1 MDFVK
6 IRGKSIQ
13 DCFMQMKMKY
23 GPEAHVYDQRVVTEG
38 GVLGSGFL
46 AKKLY
51 EIEIGIPEKQS
62 SKDKVEKK
70 VQDLKELL
78 RLKTDE
84 AKKTKTLSELKPL
97 ADKLD
102 DTPREE
108 KKEYIPVEAYK
119 EEFIKP
125 ERKNLGLS
133 LQDEIERRND
143 SKFTFKEPLSSHLA
157 RLKDRLISEGM
168 SSNYVFEL
176 MERLDQ
182 NLSLIEKTKSS
193 LVNEKCVEVLS
204 ERITV
209 EPDLFAGTPRN
220 KRKIIF
226 FVGPTGSGK
235 TTTIAKLAARYF
247 LNMRKAV
254 SLYTTDNYRI
264 AAIEQLKRYADT
276 MELPFY
282 AAKDPE
288 RMKEALLRDGSELI
302 LIDTAG
308 HSHRNPD
315 FFSKMKAF
323 SSVFSEKDSVENILV
338 VSATSSYSNAKS
350 VFSAYESLNYNRII
364 VTKTDEAD
372 FLCSFVELADTLNK
386 GFTFFSTGQDVPFD
400 ITSADRRLLAEIVV
414 YPEKIKELK
423 GEVFAVA
430 G

>member
-23 GPEAHVYDQRVVTEG
+23 GPEAHVYQQRVVTEG

-78 RLKTDE
+78 RQKTDE
-84 AKKTKTLSELKPL
+84 AKKTKSLSDLKPL
-97 ADKLD
+97 TDKLD
-102 DTPREE
+102 DTVREE
-108 KKEYIPVEAYK
+108 KKEIIEEPK
-119 EEFIKP
+119 EYLFRP

-133 LQDEIERRND
+133 YHEEIDRRND
-143 SKFTFKEPLSSHLA
+143 SKFVFKEPLPSHLA
-157 RLKDRLISEGM
+157 RLKERFISEGM
-168 SSNYVFEL
+168 SASYASEL

-193 LVNEKCVEVLS
+193 FVNEKCIEVLS
-204 ERITV
+204 ERITIDS
-209 EPDLFAGTPRN
+209 DLFSGTPRN

-226 FVGPTGSGK
+226 FAGPTGSGK
-235 TTTIAKLAARYF
+235 TTTIAKLAARYY

-276 MELPFY
+276 MDMPFY
-282 AAKDPE
+282 AAKDPDKM
-288 RMKEALLRDGSELI
+288 REALRRDGSELI

-308 HSHRNPD
+308 YSHRNPE

-323 SSVFSEKDSVENILV
+323 ASAFDEKDSVENILV
-338 VSATSSYSNAKS
+338 VSATSSYANIKS
-350 VFSAYESLNYNRII
+350 VFSAYESLNYKRII

-372 FLCSFVELADTLNK
+372 FLGSFVELADTLNK
-386 GFTFFSTGQDVPFD
+386 EFAFFSTGQDVPFD
-400 ITSADRRLLAEIVV
+400 IVSAERRLLAEIVV